1 MFELTLKVS
10 LTLKDIRSL
19 LRTLVILLVLL
30 A

>member
-10 LTLKDIRSL
+10 LTLKDVNTL
-19 LRTLVILLVLL
+19 LRALIALLVLL